1 MRLLIRLIIL
11 GLAGYGAKA
20 LYDRYGSTAQSVAAG
35 KDQFTGPVK
44 QAPETPRTAN
54 AEHRTSDAS
63 SHAPGRVDPNSP
75 AAQADDAVAVAMATP
90 PKLS

>member
-1 MRLLIRLIIL
+1 MRSLIRLTIL

-20 LYDRYGSTAQSVAAG
+20 LYDRYASTTQPVVGG
-35 KDQFTGPVK
+35 KDPFASPG
-44 QAPETPRTAN
+44 TAN
-54 AEHRTSDAS
+54 AQQPTTAS

-75 AAQADDAVAVAMATP
+75 AAQSDDALAVAMATP

>member
-1 MRLLIRLIIL
+1 MRSLIRLTIL

-20 LYDRYGSTAQSVAAG
+20 LYDRFGSSTQSGVAG
-35 KDQFTGPVK
+35 KDPFAGPVR
-44 QAPETPRTAN
+44 QQPQQPT
-54 AEHRTSDAS
+54 TSAS

-75 AAQADDAVAVAMATP
+75 AAQSDDALAVAMATP